1 MIAKINKA
9 EIVFLKTSEI
19 KILRLLQDNQIFMPK
34 RMKELTL
41 PKEAETIEEA
51 LELLHEKKTF
61 VRHEF
66 KITKEDF
73 LKDYN
78 EELSLSKRIIDLNSL
93 ENELTLKEEA
103 LKKENED
110 LEIWKD
116 LSIRLSDLKDLR
128 KLTIRKGLVNS
139 DRLDRFEEILN
150 NVSFDWQYLGNNG
163 LSRSVLI
170 VGDVIFWDK
179 VKQDLNREKFSEIPF
194 DLKNEIPLEITQNN
208 SLELERIN
216 VEKQKIKEELKG
228 LEAKVNDLKRSHD
241 LILSEHELKMV
252 DSENYDYLV
261 FLEGFVPEKEKD
273 KLISILDEAKVSYD
287 LSITEPSESE
297 EVPTLLYNNKVIK
310 PFEDVTNMFG
320 VPSYRER
327 DPNTLMAFWYFVIF
341 GLMFGDVV
349 YGFLLSTIAFL
360 FLKIKKPK
368 GGTRAMVKVF
378 GFCGVSSIIVGALYG
393 SYLGFTFYP
402 LIFKKDLIAEP
413 MTLFYLCIGV
423 GILHIMS
430 GLIFKG
436 VTLFKKGQII
446 GGLSEGISWAL
457 IMLGLFSYLLKMYF
471 KIPYIE
477 YVTYGLVSTGLILIV
492 ALGGYS
498 KKGVFGKIFGG
509 FSSLTGLASFMGD
522 ILSYSRILA
531 LALSGA
537 VIGYV
542 MNLLAGMLQ
551 SSIFGI
557 VMSSFI
563 YILGHV
569 FNIVMSLL
577 SVYVHDGRLQYI
589 EFFGKFY
596 EGEGELY
603 KPLQYQLKYIDD
615 IIK

>member
-1 MIAKINKA
+1 
-9 EIVFLKTSEI
+9 
-19 KILRLLQDNQIFMPK
+19 
-34 RMKELTL
+34 
-41 PKEAETIEEA
+41 
-51 LELLHEKKTF
+51 
-61 VRHEF
+61 
-66 KITKEDF
+66 
-73 LKDYN
+73 
-78 EELSLSKRIIDLNSL
+78 
-93 ENELTLKEEA
+93 
-103 LKKENED
+103 
-110 LEIWKD
+110 
-116 LSIRLSDLKDLR
+116 
-128 KLTIRKGLVNS
+128 
-139 DRLDRFEEILN
+139 
-150 NVSFDWQYLGNNG
+150 
-163 LSRSVLI
+163 
-170 VGDVIFWDK
+170 
-179 VKQDLNREKFSEIPF
+179 
-194 DLKNEIPLEITQNN
+194 
-208 SLELERIN
+208 
-216 VEKQKIKEELKG
+216 
-228 LEAKVNDLKRSHD
+228 
-241 LILSEHELKMV
+241 
-252 DSENYDYLV
+252 
-261 FLEGFVPEKEKD
+261 
-273 KLISILDEAKVSYD
+273 
-287 LSITEPSESE
+287 
-297 EVPTLLYNNKVIK
+297 
-310 PFEDVTNMFG
+310 
-320 VPSYRER
+320 
-327 DPNTLMAFWYFVIF
+327 
-341 GLMFGDVV
+341 
-349 YGFLLSTIAFL
+349 
-360 FLKIKKPK
+360 
-368 GGTRAMVKVF
+368 MVKVF

-436 VTLFKKGQII
+436 VTLFKKRQII

-471 KIPYIE
+471 KIPYIA

-492 ALGGYS
+492 VLGGHS
-498 KKGVFGKIFGG
+498 KKSVFGKIFGG

-603 KPLQYQLKYIDD
+603 KPLQYRLKYIDD